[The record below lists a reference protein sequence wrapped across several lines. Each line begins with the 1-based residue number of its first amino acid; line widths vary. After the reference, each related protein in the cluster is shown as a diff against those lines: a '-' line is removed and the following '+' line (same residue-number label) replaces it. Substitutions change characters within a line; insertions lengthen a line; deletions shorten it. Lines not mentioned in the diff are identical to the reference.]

1 MVKPYVDALIREIE
15 FAKQIIKEKNLVVK
29 TVYFGGGTP
38 TSLPTSELERIL
50 ENTCFGVKEFT
61 VEAGRPD
68 TITREKLD
76 LLKKYNVSRIS
87 VNPQSFNDNVLKA
100 IGRNHS
106 AKQTLDAYNMAR
118 EYNFQINMDLISG
131 LPKETLKSFKENIDI
146 CMHLSPDN
154 ITVHTLALKRGS
166 TFANEN
172 KDIFA
177 KPLTQKMQEYAHEQ
191 IVKNGY
197 LPYYLYRQKN
207 MVGNLQNIGYCKK
220 GTKCDFNID
229 SMEETVSVLA
239 CGANAI
245 SKRIFDYEN
254 RIERYANSKDIKTY
268 INKIDEI
275 NKCKKELFD

>member
-1 MVKPYVDALIREIE
+1 
-15 FAKQIIKEKNLVVK
+15 
-29 TVYFGGGTP
+29 
-38 TSLPTSELERIL
+38 
-50 ENTCFGVKEFT
+50 
-61 VEAGRPD
+61 
-68 TITREKLD
+68 
-76 LLKKYNVSRIS
+76 
-87 VNPQSFNDNVLKA
+87 
-100 IGRNHS
+100 
-106 AKQTLDAYNMAR
+106 
-118 EYNFQINMDLISG
+118 MDLISG

-220 GTKCDFNID
+220 GTKCYFNID

-245 SKRIFDYEN
+245 SKRVFDYEN

-275 NKCKKELFD
+275 NRCKKELFD